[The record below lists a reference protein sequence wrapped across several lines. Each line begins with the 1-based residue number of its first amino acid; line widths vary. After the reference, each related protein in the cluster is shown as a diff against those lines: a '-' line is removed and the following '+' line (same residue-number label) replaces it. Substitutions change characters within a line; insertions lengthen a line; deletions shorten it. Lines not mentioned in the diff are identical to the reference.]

1 MSDSDYKRGV
11 EDATK
16 AFSYD
21 EITVLPV
28 TEGFNSNVLRTF
40 LNNRRKKL
48 LTRKVTKWVNIY
60 TDSQL
65 AWSPLHQGFGLYDSE
80 DLAKA
85 QNPESWT
92 GYLGTYPVEID
103 LPL

>member
-16 AFSYD
+16 EFSYD

-48 LTRKVTKWVNIY
+48 LTRKVTKWTNVYRINDEYFKTGQEVLYNTEQKAREAAMI
-60 TDSQL
+60 
-65 AWSPLHQGFGLYDSE
+65 GLS
-80 DLAKA
+80 L
-85 QNPESWT
+85 T
-92 GYLGTYPVEID
+92 YLGTYPVEID